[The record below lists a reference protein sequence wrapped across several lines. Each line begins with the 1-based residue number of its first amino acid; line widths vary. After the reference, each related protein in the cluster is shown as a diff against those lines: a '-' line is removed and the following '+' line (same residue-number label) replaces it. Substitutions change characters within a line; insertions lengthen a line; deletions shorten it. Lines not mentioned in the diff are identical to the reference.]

1 MKAKSFPSN
10 VITSFTESITRSK
23 VLIAVVILLG
33 VANQSCSAYPPSKA
47 TSSSK
52 KLNSEIIVPGDSV
65 KDILGEETCSVIFA
79 PTKVKVFRLASEKP
93 SDNDKTIGG
102 YKVEKDMGAIDK
114 TYFPILLFL
123 MADNNEYLKGSVYP
137 AAPFIPEVAVEFT
150 KKKEVVSIVFS
161 FSGGQLQI
169 VKDGKAQ
176 KPIKYYNEKQIMQ
189 FFQNIFNDKGW
200 QSILNL
206 K

>member
-1 MKAKSFPSN
+1 MKAKCFSLS
-10 VITSFTESITRSK
+10 VITSLVKSITRSK
-23 VLIAVVILLG
+23 VLMAAIFMLG
-33 VANQSCSAYPPSKA
+33 VVNQSCSAYPANKE
-47 TSSSK
+47 TSTK
-52 KLNSEIIVPGDSV
+52 KKMNSELVVPGDSV
-65 KDILGEETCSVIFA
+65 KNILGEEVCSVIFA
-79 PTKVKVFRLASEKP
+79 PTKVKVFRLASDKP

-102 YKVEKDMGAIDK
+102 YKVEKDMGVIDK
-114 TYFPILLFL
+114 TYFPILLFI
-123 MADNNEYLKGSVYP
+123 MADNGEYLKGSVYP

-150 KKKEVVSIVFS
+150 KKKEVVSVVFS

-169 VKDGKAQ
+169 VTEGKAR

-189 FFQNIFNDKGW
+189 FFQNIFNNKDW